1 MHSEGF
7 GPTSSG
13 IRDQRLSRREN
24 FFTNLISTI
33 SVHRVEGSRVGRLL
47 FASADATTCPDSS
60 QEKSVLFGHTNGSG
74 AVQTRPDPS
83 RSFSLSAAALCFS
96 CRLLVRL
103 DSTRLLVIQYECSEV
118 RGVRSGGRPRGH
130 ESGAR
135 AERSARVECSHL
147 RPDPPSRRDPL
158 SISRAAAAAAL
169 LHSTPLQLEIAS
181 SRRAV
186 LCRASRLPL
195 VASVLF
201 SSLLFSSI
209 LFNPLQSSS
218 LFCSSILRMRRDAGL
233 RQVDAL
239 VNASMAML
247 CASH

>member
-1 MHSEGF
+1 MF
-7 GPTSSG
+7 CLVT
-13 IRDQRLSRREN
+13 R
-24 FFTNLISTI
+24 T
-33 SVHRVEGSRVGRLL
+33 
-47 FASADATTCPDSS
+47 
-60 QEKSVLFGHTNGSG
+60 
-74 AVQTRPDPS
+74 AVAQCRPDQTPRVRSPS
-83 RSFSLSAAALCFS
+83 PPRRFVF
-96 CRLLVRL
+96 LVACWL

-201 SSLLFSSI
+201 SSLFFSSLSSI
-209 LFNPLQSSS
+209 LFNPL
-218 LFCSSILRMRRDAGL
+218 LFSVLLSCECG
-233 RQVDAL
+233 
-239 VNASMAML
+239 AMPG
-247 CASH
+247 CAKWMHL